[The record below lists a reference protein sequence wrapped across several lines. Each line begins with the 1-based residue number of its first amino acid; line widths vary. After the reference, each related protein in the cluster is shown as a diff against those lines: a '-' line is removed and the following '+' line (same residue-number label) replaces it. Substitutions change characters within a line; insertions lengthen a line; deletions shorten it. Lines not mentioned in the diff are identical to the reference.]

1 MFYKVFFYKVFDT
14 VKNIC
19 IKTLTIKFKRKRF
32 LLSEKNK
39 KSKIIGYARAIDSE
53 YDYLKEQIT
62 CLKNEG
68 CSLIFS
74 EIVSLDEETKP
85 ELKKALNYLSK
96 GDELVVTKL
105 DRAFANR
112 NECIKT
118 IHKLLNN
125 DVRLR
130 TLSGFLSPKHS
141 SEISLSIFNILYELD
156 NLDNEC
162 LGERKKELISQRRLN
177 GNNLGGRP
185 KISPL
190 KESLVMRLRN
200 EGCSYRS
207 IRTQT
212 GIALSTIRRIILDGE
227 AS

>member
-1 MFYKVFFYKVFDT
+1 MFLLKVFDT
-14 VKNIC
+14 VNNIC
-19 IKTLTIKFKRKRF
+19 IKTLTYKFKRKRF
-32 LLSEKNK
+32 LLSEKNIK
-39 KSKIIGYARAIDSE
+39 GKIIGYARAIDNE
-53 YDYLKEQIT
+53 FDYLEEQIKS
-62 CLKNEG
+62 LKNEG

-74 EIVSLDEETKP
+74 EIISLDKEIKP
-85 ELKKALNYLSK
+85 EFQKALNYLSK
-96 GDELVVTKL
+96 GDELILTTL
-105 DRAFANR
+105 DRAFSNR

-118 IHKLLNN
+118 ITKLLNN
-125 DVRLR
+125 EIRLR
-130 TLSGFLSPKHS
+130 TLSGFLSPNNSK
-141 SEISLSIFNILYELD
+141 EISSSIFNILYELD

-162 LGERKKELISQRRLN
+162 LGERKKEQVWQRKLN

-190 KESLVMRLRN
+190 KESLVIRLRS

-227 AS
+227 RT